1 MAKRLSLEMRWSIYR
16 HRGSNP
22 RVTAKKMESKM
33 LIKLKYYREN
43 KGTILKKLAKDT
55 KKAAKEAD

>member
-1 MAKRLSLEMRWSIYR
+1 
-16 HRGSNP
+16 
-22 RVTAKKMESKM
+22 MESKM